1 MVRPCAVEETNWF
14 CFGSRDYPIGSPCM
28 AHSARPWAVS
38 AQEEEQPH
46 TASENN
52 SSETNFFIKI
62 TFDNSRLIPP
72 SNCFKTTSKTKNFAE
87 GLKYQVVCVCVS
99 DLVRETRI
107 SEVF

>member
-1 MVRPCAVEETNWF
+1 MTFCAFIPPKVRSLDHNTRFALGLEQEQEQQQEQEEQ
-14 CFGSRDYPIGSPCM
+14 
-28 AHSARPWAVS
+28 
-38 AQEEEQPH
+38 QEEEQPH